1 MKTDAAVAKILFD
14 IGAVAV
20 RPDDPFRGS
29 SGLLTPIYTDGRV
42 LVSHQPERKQVGAA
56 FEKLCRASFPDV
68 DVIAGMATSGIPWAA
83 WLAAAL
89 NKPMI
94 YIRGRAKRHGK
105 MTRIE
110 GVLKPGST
118 VVIID
123 DVVNSG
129 CSLLSGIA
137 AVRAVGGNPVGAL
150 ALSTY
155 QIRPAVEA
163 LRKARVPLH
172 TLTNLRSLL
181 TVARTNGLLTP
192 ESEQVVLDWATNPA
206 AWTGRR
212 ESDA

>member
-1 MKTDAAVAKILFD
+1 MKTDAAVAKVLFD
-14 IGAVAV
+14 ANAVTIK
-20 RPDDPFRGS
+20 PDNPFRGV

-42 LVSHQPERKQVGAA
+42 LLSHQPERKRVGAA
-56 FEKLCRASFPDV
+56 FEKLCRANFPDV
-68 DVIAGMATSGIPWAA
+68 DVIAGMATSGIAWAA

-89 NKPMI
+89 NRPMV
-94 YIRGRAKRHGK
+94 YIRNRAKRHGK

-110 GVLKPGST
+110 GVIEPGST

-129 CSLLSGIA
+129 GSLLSGVA

-155 QIRPAVEA
+155 QLRTAVEA
-163 LRKARVPLH
+163 FRKAQVPLY

-181 TVARTNGLLTP
+181 TAARTSGLVSP
-192 ESEQVVLDWATNPA
+192 ESEQVVLDWAANPA
-206 AWTGRR
+206 AWTGRHAT
-212 ESDA
+212 D